1 LACVLYNRRCGAAAF
16 ESLDCVLDELYDER
30 RSMERTDAG
39 VREVLGVI
47 GDLELPLPC
56 VDNVWVSRV
65 NAEPFTLLL
74 ASFFEEGFRRWK
86 TDFQECELG
95 LCGEVGVCMLA
106 LVGDR
111 AWRINGGANGM
122 ERLGEE
128 DRTRTKVCKGSR

>member
-1 LACVLYNRRCGAAAF
+1 MACVVYNRRCGAF

-30 RSMERTDAG
+30 RSVERIDAG
-39 VREVLGVI
+39 VREVWGVI
-47 GDLELPLPC
+47 GDLEFPLLC

-95 LCGEVGVCMLA
+95 VCGEVGVCMLA

-122 ERLGEE
+122 ERPGEGDE
-128 DRTRTKVCKGSR
+128 TRTRMRKGSR